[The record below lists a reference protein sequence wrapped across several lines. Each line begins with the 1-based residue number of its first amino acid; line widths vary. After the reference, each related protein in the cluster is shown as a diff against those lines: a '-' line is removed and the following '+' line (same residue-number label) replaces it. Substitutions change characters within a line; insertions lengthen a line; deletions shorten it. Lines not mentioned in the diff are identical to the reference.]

1 MSIEV
6 LPVGIKCSL
15 SCKYCY
21 QDPMRAGNNY
31 SPQEYSVDKMIETLD
46 KLNSEFC
53 LFGGEPLLTPIDDL
67 HKLWTY
73 GLKKYGR
80 NAIQTS
86 LSYWKPEFYEMF
98 RDYKVGIGISLD
110 GPHDL
115 NSPRCNTSTTSEIH
129 NRFMTLIKEGY
140 NVSLITTLHTAN
152 AIDGKLDKL
161 CAWFDMLA
169 SFGLKWA
176 RIHLL
181 EVDTTAAKNLKL
193 TEDEAFN
200 ALVKISELNN
210 GIQFDTFSDI
220 TKLLSEDN
228 PSVSCIWN
236 GCDPLTTPAVQGVMS
251 DGSMS
256 NCGRVNKDGI
266 NWVKSESPSVR
277 NHERLQALY
286 NTPEEYK
293 GCKGC
298 RFFFACKGECPG
310 QSKDWRERTDHCGLL
325 KRLFSYTEDRL
336 LAEGKQPI
344 SLRNDV
350 NDFNL
355 MTVNSNHHGDHY
367 DFKRIEASVGRASV
381 ADV

>member
-31 SPQEYSVDKMIETLD
+31 SPREYSVEKMIASLD
-46 KLNSEFC
+46 KLNSEFT
-53 LFGGEPLLTPIDDL
+53 LFGGEPLLTPIEDL
-67 HKLWTY
+67 HTLWAY
-73 GLKKYGR
+73 GLKKYGK
-80 NAIQTS
+80 NGIQTS
-86 LSYWKPEFYEMF
+86 LSYWKPEFTDMF
-98 RDYKVGIGISLD
+98 RKYKVDIGVSLD

-129 NRFMTLIKEGY
+129 TRFTNLIKEGFS
-140 NVSLITTLHTAN
+140 VSLITTLHTAN

-161 CAWFDMLA
+161 CSWFTMLA
-169 SFGLKWA
+169 SMGLRHG

-181 EVDTTAAKNLKL
+181 EVDTTQAQNLKL
-193 TEDEAFN
+193 TEDEAYN
-200 ALVKISELNN
+200 AVVRISELDVDIN
-210 GIQFDTFSDI
+210 FDMFSDM
-220 TKLLSEDN
+220 TKLLTEQN
-228 PSVSCIWN
+228 PSVSCVWT
-236 GCDPLTTPAVQGVMS
+236 GCDPLITPAVQGVMS

-266 NWVKSESPSVR
+266 NWVKSESPSSR
-277 NHERLQALY
+277 QHERMQALY

-325 KRLFSYTEDRL
+325 KRLFSYTEDKL
-336 LAEGKQPI
+336 LAQGKQPI

-350 NDFNL
+350 SDFNL
-355 MTVNSNHHGDHY
+355 KTINPCHHGDHY
-367 DFKRIEASVGRASV
+367 DFKRIEATIGRASV
-381 ADV
+381 ADL